1 MSSLT
6 KDNPQDNL
14 KDGMSSVTEDNPQ
27 DNLPDNMACPQ

>member
-1 MSSLT
+1 MSSVT